1 MSKHS
6 GKSIFLATLFFLLVG
21 CEGTDSLIASVEADQ
36 AAVVYRNL
44 PLMLGGGLS
53 NEIIRP
59 GESEILMPWESVI
72 KLSTGI
78 RELTWEK
85 DDKLKT
91 RTRDGNMLILE
102 VMVRYR
108 VDVSPES
115 LTKLVQLIATNDQGV
130 ESMVSAVTR
139 SDVRLYFNKLNTE
152 DFLDRA
158 AVEQIQIELE
168 KAMSKRL
175 NPYGIIIELFKMKDF
190 HFQAAYQNLL
200 DDIQEAKE
208 TTSKIEQKKA
218 TVLALKKKKIKE
230 AQEEINR
237 LMQKASGELE
247 MATIRGEQYYVQRQN
262 EAKEILARGQAEVAE
277 LEARLQALSGPGGAN
292 MLKIEI
298 VKGLL
303 KSNPKFVVLNQ
314 GKSEGN
320 QMNVRKIDANQLL
333 AQLGL
338 LEGME
343 KSQATQGQS
352 SKAPRDERKDGQAD
366 NQGENSQ
373 KAKSNLETN

>member
-1 MSKHS
+1 MLKHG
-6 GKSIFLATLFFLLVG
+6 GKSIFLAALFLLLVG
-21 CEGTDSLIASVEADQ
+21 CKGTDSLIASVEADQ

-53 NEIIRP
+53 TQIIRP
-59 GESEILMPWESVI
+59 GESEVLMPWESVI

-115 LTKLVQLIATNDQGV
+115 LTKLVQLIATSDQGV

-277 LEARLQALSGPGGAN
+277 LEARLKALSGPGGAN

-314 GKSEGN
+314 GKSDGS

-333 AQLGL
+333 QQLGL
-338 LEGME
+338 LEGMD
-343 KSQATQGQS
+343 KGLPTQGQTPPPPAS
-352 SKAPRDERKDGQAD
+352 NRSKTEHAPE
-366 NQGENSQ
+366 
-373 KAKSNLETN
+373 SNEAVVETK